1 LFPKCLQNI
10 QILGVPL
17 KVLGVPGLLLFTF
30 LTVLV
35 FVLSLILALVL
46 ALVVALLFLV
56 VFVLLTL
63 LVIFPLF
70 FIILFV
76 GIFGALFGLI
86 FYFMIIRKVKKKYG
100 HLMPD
105 KESFNLPNAPSNE
118 PGKPP
123 VFKKGTKNKLP
134 TKKAAPPQGPQPVSK
149 DLPQPVNRKNGRA
162 SKDFPRV
169 PQHEP
174 GATATTT
181 GSEPKPFKRGT
192 KRLPKKTP
200 HSREPPLAAK

>member
-1 LFPKCLQNI
+1 
-10 QILGVPL
+10 
-17 KVLGVPGLLLFTF
+17 
-30 LTVLV
+30 
-35 FVLSLILALVL
+35 
-46 ALVVALLFLV
+46 
-56 VFVLLTL
+56 LTL

-105 KESFNLPNAPSNE
+105 KESFDLPNAPSNE
-118 PGKPP
+118 PARPP

-134 TKKAAPPQGPQPVSK
+134 AKKAAPPQGPQPVSK
-149 DLPQPVNRKNGRA
+149 DGPQPVNSKHGRN
-162 SKDFPRV
+162 SKDFPKV

-174 GATATTT
+174 GAKATTT
-181 GSEPKPFKRGT
+181 GSEPKPFKRGA
-192 KRLPKKTP
+192 KRLPKKTAR
-200 HSREPPLAAK
+200 SKEPPLEAK